1 MEYLKY
7 LSRPYSKYL
16 SVAEWESLTGKSIR
30 SSYTFEKECKEAF
43 DLADQRRR
51 PSEYLSANFPAPP
64 RAQIADSS
72 LHLLGGEACS
82 IPLHEDNRRALAEYL
97 EGKDTF
103 IHTNRGKLSSSIV
116 RNTLGLRRVLEA
128 TRSEHML
135 FNGF

>member
-72 LHLLGGEACS
+72 LHLLGGEAAPFPSTRIIVGLWPS
-82 IPLHEDNRRALAEYL
+82 ISREKIRS
-97 EGKDTF
+97 F
-103 IHTNRGKLSSSIV
+103 IPIGENSSSIV